1 MGLVTDLYTDEPAFG
16 NAAVGLND
24 TLIAEHNSIIT
35 KLKEDIRELV
45 GAWKT
50 AWSDLGPGDLKLDE
64 EKKRIRD
71 AIAPAGHVGTR
82 LVSLRAN
89 AAQGSAL
96 RTALGSSNTG
106 GARDL
111 RMLLRESV
119 ANNPRRAEYADLEV
133 MKTEIDDH
141 SRKTSQAAKMLRDM
155 RSFWERYH
163 KTANA
168 RTEVEG
174 ILQGVK
180 VSNSTTLAGWSQ
192 GYLKTLTE
200 WCQSE
205 MEAIIAKI
213 VKPDTQ
219 QDVDAAKGKG
229 LNSEEDLENAIAE
242 LYRINEETANDNSVR
257 LAASVAKIE
266 LESRKKA
273 LHAQGGPGGLA
284 LNAPPGGAGAPGAA
298 QGAGW
303 KKVMEVS
310 DKVGGGLDKAAGM
323 YMKMEETRL
332 NAAKD
337 IANTLGETVKA
348 FAMRPV
354 QKTAATEAAAFVRE
368 AKQELKRQEQKDAA
382 VRSALAAAGVPQA
395 PHAAAPQGYAVAP
408 QGYASHA
415 VAPQGYA
422 PRGYAAG
429 APQGYAP
436 GFVAG
441 AVPGAA
447 QWKPGP
453 RVTSVRGAAV
463 GVVNAGLPA
472 AAGVPSGL
480 VGGVAN
486 SRDVPGAGV
495 LLESSAGMSARGG
508 GGVLLGHQLNALQI
522 VGDYI
527 TGKPGK
533 RPLRSALAFHSM
545 GSGKSA
551 LAHAILNLLLAV
563 ASGLDAHA
571 PSSLACRVA
580 LLWQS
585 MGDAERQMA
594 YLRANQFSVLGGQV
608 APGAEIPGVITGSID
623 NSADHDALKNQLGLP
638 TRSWFENLSKTRDE
652 RGKADAAVHKA
663 DTALGDAQREIARI
677 EVEMSKLRSAS
688 GGMFQAD
695 NAPRY
700 TMAQLEAGL
709 AKAKLEKEKLAREL
723 AAGKKGLGELKAREQ
738 VAAKTHACTEK
749 NPTLVI
755 VDESHKILADGNL
768 AYGILL
774 ACAVCG
780 HARLVLMSGT
790 PVTSAAPM
798 RELTRLCMLLGGLP
812 WVLRAVET
820 VVAPAQSAALRGR
833 VTAACSYAKLAA
845 VLNRGADT
853 AFEQRVAAAD
863 ATLAQIG
870 EVLRQVEEAVTAA
883 LVRSPHQK
891 KAVTETIELAP
902 LTISYYG
909 RLNGNAVEHERYRD
923 SFDKYDYSAVLR
935 LLRDTHVAAVS
946 YATQIDEEHEDRNFE
961 KFPDGSRFT
970 RTVDLAHYTVAPDGK
985 VAWLGKPVLRGPPKA
1000 VSELWHSCREYV
1012 PAFVANRTVRI
1023 LHVSVPPYRERKE
1036 TALERDPQTNQMVE
1050 VEKPVLLYKGPKAS
1064 DDVPIIYAIDW
1075 VQRCLSVAPGWDTKE
1090 VLEKSMGYEAHK
1102 QWGAYKF
1109 MWCLGVA
1116 FATACASRF
1125 EGSDTGPVAIYVDR
1139 KAYDLTAAQMELL
1152 VHAVF
1157 GSYSGTHKL
1166 HSELC
1171 KRRGVPYQGVA
1182 TPLPEVL
1189 GEERGEKVLTY
1200 QIGWKSLVD
1209 LNARPLSAWY
1219 APAAFGEERA
1229 STALDELV
1237 KLFGDLFPLPLS
1249 QIALEVQ
1256 GKTTLFDDEVRL
1268 DMASKNMRGRDAM
1281 HVFVK
1286 DMYATEARGES
1297 LNVEGDNL
1305 EKFLTMVIIGM
1316 PEMSAQRFEQL
1327 LDRINRVNVDLK
1339 AKRKKRIIHITSPSQ
1354 LEKNSTLA
1362 RLGTTPLD
1370 QTVSWITSE
1379 LARHAMDCDT
1389 NREGAESSAMKCAQS
1404 WADLKKNNFAKKN
1417 PFFIFLDRAAE
1428 RPCLL
1433 PNFLLDDPLEVGCAP
1448 RARSERLRVLR
1459 VVVLVDLDLDRH
1471 VEREVDCRRARK
1483 VVL

>member
-24 TLIAEHNSIIT
+24 TLIADHNSIIT

-45 GAWKT
+45 DAWKT
-50 AWSDLGPGDLKLDE
+50 AWSDLGPGDSKLDE

-71 AIAPAGHVGTR
+71 AIAPNGHVGTR
-82 LVSLRAN
+82 LASLRAN
-89 AAQGSAL
+89 AAPGSAL
-96 RTALGSSNTG
+96 RTALASTTHQQSTVNLH
-106 GARDL
+106 A
-111 RMLLRESV
+111 LLNEYV
-119 ANNPRRAEYADLEV
+119 AKGAEYGELEV

-141 SRKTSQAAKMLRDM
+141 SRKTSQAANMLRGM
-155 RSFWERYH
+155 RSFWEKYH

-174 ILQGVK
+174 ILRGHK
-180 VSNSTTLAGWSQ
+180 INNLTTLAGWSK

-205 MEAIIAKI
+205 MEAIIEKI
-213 VKPDTQ
+213 VTPDTQ
-219 QDVDAAKGKG
+219 QDVDAAKNRG
-229 LNSEEDLENAIAE
+229 LSSVGEDLQNAIAE

-266 LESRKKA
+266 LESRHKA
-273 LHAQGGPGGLA
+273 LHAQGAPGGLA
-284 LNAPPGGAGAPGAA
+284 LNAPPGGAGKPAPGAPGA
-298 QGAGW
+298 VQGAGW

-395 PHAAAPQGYAVAP
+395 PQAAGAPPGYAVAP

-422 PRGYAAG
+422 P
-429 APQGYAP
+429 QGYAP
-436 GFVAG
+436 GFVAR

-472 AAGVPSGL
+472 AAAVASSV
-480 VGGVAN
+480 VGGLAN
-486 SRDVPGAGV
+486 SSDVPGAGV
-495 LLESSAGMSARGG
+495 LLESSAGMSVRGG

-551 LAHAILNLLLAV
+551 LVHAILNLLLAV

-585 MGDAERQMA
+585 MGDSERQMA

-608 APGAEIPGVITGSID
+608 ALGAEIPGVITGSID

-638 TRSWFENLSKTRDE
+638 TRSWLATLNKTRDE

-709 AKAKLEKEKLAREL
+709 AKAKLEKEKIAREL

-812 WVLRAVET
+812 WVLSAVDT
-820 VVAPAQSAALRGR
+820 VVAPAQKAALRGR

-883 LVRSPHQK
+883 LVRSPHPK

-909 RLNGNAVEHERYRD
+909 RLNGNAVEHEKYRD
-923 SFDKYDYSAVLR
+923 SFDKYDYSAILR
-935 LLRDTHVAAVS
+935 RLRDTHVAAVS

-961 KFPDGSRFT
+961 TFPDGSRFT
-970 RTVDLAHYTVAPDGK
+970 RTVDTAHYTVAADGK
-985 VAWLGKPVLRGPPKA
+985 VAWLQKPVLRGPPKA

-1023 LHVSVPPYRERKE
+1023 LHVSVPPYGERKN
-1036 TALERDPQTNQMVE
+1036 TAQEQDPQTNKWVE
-1050 VEKPVLLYKGPKAS
+1050 VEKPVVLYKGPKAA

-1090 VLEKSMGYEAHK
+1090 VLDKSMGYEAHK

-1139 KAYDLTAAQMELL
+1139 KAYDLSAAQMELL

-1157 GSYSGTHKL
+1157 GSYGGTHKL

-1189 GEERGEKVLTY
+1189 GEENGEKVLTY

-1219 APAAFGEERA
+1219 DRRGAAPAAFGEERA
-1229 STALDELV
+1229 STSLDELV
-1237 KLFGDLFPLPLS
+1237 QSFGDLFPLPLS

-1256 GKTTLFDDEVRL
+1256 GQTTLFDDEVRL

-1305 EKFLTMVIIGM
+1305 EKFLAMIIIGM

-1354 LEKNSTLA
+1354 LEKDSTLA

-1379 LARHAMDCDT
+1379 LARHALDCDT
-1389 NREGAESSAMKCAQS
+1389 NRQGAESSAMKCAQS
-1404 WADLKKNNFAKKN
+1404 WANATKEK
-1417 PFFIFLDRAAE
+1417 
-1428 RPCLL
+1428 
-1433 PNFLLDDPLEVGCAP
+1433 
-1448 RARSERLRVLR
+1448 
-1459 VVVLVDLDLDRH
+1459 
-1471 VEREVDCRRARK
+1471 
-1483 VVL
+1483 